1 VSSSQEQKVKRRKT
15 SVHINFKD
23 LKTGSRDMLSK
34 DDNNMLMELPKEE
47 DRPDSRS
54 SMGRFIADI
63 L

>member
-1 VSSSQEQKVKRRKT
+1 M
-15 SVHINFKD
+15 HINFKD